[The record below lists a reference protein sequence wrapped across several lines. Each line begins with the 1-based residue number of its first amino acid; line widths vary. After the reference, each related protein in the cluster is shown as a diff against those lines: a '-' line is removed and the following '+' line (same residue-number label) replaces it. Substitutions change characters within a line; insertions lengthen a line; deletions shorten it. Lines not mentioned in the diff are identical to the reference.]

1 MGPGH
6 SVGGINMTLRP
17 VSRLMN
23 AAKISLRVL
32 LFVLGVSTVLLFRSS
47 PCIAETVSVT
57 SIRCE
62 NRIDPL
68 GVPLK
73 DFRFSWELTSQ
84 ERGQHQT
91 ARQIVVSSKKE
102 FLESGRY
109 DIWNSGTIQSSR
121 NILVPY
127 EGTELRSAQT
137 YFWRVK
143 VRDKN
148 NEESQWSR
156 TGKFVTGVFGQR
168 DWDNA
173 AWIGYE
179 ELPESLLV
187 IPGVHGNGDRLGDK
201 GVKRPVV
208 PLFRKQFDV
217 RKQVAEALLFI
228 SGLGHYEASINGT
241 KVGSDFLTPGWTY
254 YEKTCLYNT
263 YDVTEN
269 LNKGENCI
277 GVIVGNGFYN
287 VNRERYRKLVVAFGM
302 PKLICKLKIIYTD
315 GSTETLVSGP
325 DWKTSPSPVTFTSIY
340 GGEDYDAR
348 LEQNGW
354 DKPGFDESQ
363 WNDAVPVRAPKG
375 ILIPEIDYPLQ
386 VEEIFEPKEIIEPAA
401 NTYLYDFGQ
410 NASGIIELKVE
421 GKRGQEIKLIPGELI
436 DRQKLVNQQA
446 SGSPYYFSYI
456 LKGDGIEV
464 WRPRFTYYGFRYV
477 QVEGA
482 APEKAGTMVDM
493 PKILSLKFL
502 HTRNS
507 TEQIGRF
514 ECSNEHFN
522 KIFSLINW
530 AIKSNLQSVV
540 TDCPHR
546 EKLGWMEQTHLM
558 GGSIHYNFDLYNLY
572 KKLVFDMMDA
582 QTDDGLVPDI
592 APEYVVFEGGFRDS
606 PEWGSA
612 AVILPWLIYKW
623 YGDSGVMEN
632 SWPMMKKYVDY
643 LEGKSDD
650 HILSH
655 GLGDWYDLGPKFPG
669 EAQLTPRQL
678 TATAIYYYDIVL
690 LGKMAE
696 VLKYHDESVK
706 LIELAKEVKDAFN
719 KKFFNVQTKIYST
732 GSQTAMAMP
741 LCVGLLEE
749 RYRKEV
755 FDNLVSSIN
764 QSGKALTA
772 GDVGF
777 HYLVMALENGGAS
790 ELIYE
795 MNYRDDVPGYGFQL
809 KKGATALTESWAALE
824 EVSNNHLMLGHIMEW
839 FYSGLAGISQA
850 DNSQAYE
857 KVIIKPAFVGNI
869 QWAKAHYDS
878 PNGKISSEWRIENNK
893 LILNV
898 EVPVNSKAEV
908 HIPARDTTRDIESG
922 KLLSE
927 NDDVIVGRTENGMVN
942 LQIGSG
948 RYHFEFAR

>member
-1 MGPGH
+1 
-6 SVGGINMTLRP
+6 
-17 VSRLMN
+17 
-23 AAKISLRVL
+23 
-32 LFVLGVSTVLLFRSS
+32 
-47 PCIAETVSVT
+47 
-57 SIRCE
+57 
-62 NRIDPL
+62 
-68 GVPLK
+68 VPLK

>member
-1 MGPGH
+1 
-6 SVGGINMTLRP
+6 
-17 VSRLMN
+17 MN
-23 AAKISLRVL
+23 AAKKSLSVL
-32 LFVLGVSTVLLFRSS
+32 IFVLGISTILLFRSGS
-47 PCIAETVSVT
+47 CIAETISVA
-57 SIRCE
+57 SVKCE

-73 DFRFSWELTSQ
+73 DLRFSWELTSQ
-84 ERGQHQT
+84 ERWQYQT
-91 ARQIVVSSKKE
+91 AGQIVVSSKKE

-109 DIWNSGTIQSSR
+109 DIWDSGTIQSSR

-127 EGTELRSAQT
+127 EGPELETAKT
-137 YFWRVK
+137 YFWRVR

-148 NEESQWSR
+148 NKESQWSR
-156 TGKFVTGVFGQR
+156 TGKFVTSLFGHS

-201 GVKRPVV
+201 GIKRPIV
-208 PLFRKQFDV
+208 PLFREEFNV

-241 KVGSDFLTPGWTY
+241 KVGSNFLTPGWTY

-269 LNKGENCI
+269 LNEGKNCI

-302 PKLICKLKIIYTD
+302 PKLICKLKIMYTD

-325 DWKTSPSPVTFTSIY
+325 DWKTSPSPITFTSIY

-348 LEQNGW
+348 LEQKGW
-354 DKPGFDESQ
+354 DRPGFDESQ
-363 WNDAVPVRAPKG
+363 WKDAVRVRAPKG
-375 ILIPEIDYPLQ
+375 ILKPEIDYPLQ
-386 VEEIFEPKEIIEPAA
+386 VEEIFESKEIIEPAA
-401 NTYLYDFGQ
+401 GTFLYDFGQ

-436 DRQKLVNQQA
+436 NGRKLVNQRA
-446 SGSPYYFSYI
+446 SGGPYYFSYT
-456 LKGDGIEV
+456 LKGDGVEV

-482 APEKAGTMVDM
+482 APEKAGTMTDK

-507 TEQIGRF
+507 AEQTGRF

-522 KIFSLINW
+522 KIFSLINR

-582 QTDDGLVPDI
+582 QTNDGLVPDI

-623 YGDSGVMEN
+623 YGDSSVMEK
-632 SWPMMKKYVDY
+632 SWPMMKKYVEY
-643 LEGKSDD
+643 LESKSSD
-650 HILSH
+650 HILSY

-696 VLKYHDESVK
+696 VLKYHDRSLK
-706 LIELAKEVKDAFN
+706 LIELAKEVKDSFN
-719 KKFFNVQTKIYST
+719 KQFFNVQTKIYST

-741 LCVGLLEE
+741 LYVGLIEE

-755 FDNLVSSIN
+755 FENLVSSIN

-777 HYLVMALENGGAS
+777 HYLVEALENGGAS

-839 FYSGLAGISQA
+839 LYGGLAGISQA

-857 KVIIKPAFVGNI
+857 KVIISPAFVGDI
-869 QWAKAHYDS
+869 QWAGAYYHS
-878 PNGKISSEWRIENNK
+878 PNGIISSQWRIENNR

-898 EVPVNSKAEV
+898 EIPVNSKADV
-908 HIPARDTTRDIESG
+908 QIPARDTVRNTESG

-927 NDDVIVGRTENGMVN
+927 NDDVVVGRIEDGIVN

-948 RYHFEFAR
+948 NYHFEFVR